1 MVTMPRPRLEI
12 AKRFIE
18 HLVELGEHFND
29 LVIGIAVIG
38 VDIVPRPMTAGPP
51 NDGNILA
58 AQQIASRL
66 HLSPILQFKGDMV
79 HLRALAAHEI
89 DGVMVGTAAHEHKP
103 VLNPIRHAET
113 QNAAIEFGVVPGAGS
128 LRVGQRKP
136 SVSIPLRISLNSVSG
151 ATWNASLPQRAFSP
165 VSS

>member
-1 MVTMPRPRLEI
+1 MVTVPRPRLVI
-12 AKRFIE
+12 AKGFIE

-38 VDIVPRPMTAGPP
+38 VDIVPRPMTSGTP
-51 NDGNILA
+51 NNGNILA
-58 AQQIASRL
+58 AQDIARRL
-66 HLSPILQFKGDMV
+66 HLSPILQFKGDVV

-113 QNAAIEFGVVPGAGS
+113 QNATIEFGVVPG
-128 LRVGQRKP
+128 LRNDESKMPELEWPNSGNRLRFADRGLGREHLAYG
-136 SVSIPLRISLNSVSG
+136 PLGVLE
-151 ATWNASLPQRAFSP
+151 
-165 VSS
+165 